1 MIEPRLIKDSDD
13 RAIRFRIAGEDVLV
27 LDEQGITYKGQRIE
41 DAGAAHAAF
50 MEVMLKLMYPLVKV
64 EEIKES

>member
-1 MIEPRLIKDSDD
+1 MTENRLIKDNDD

-27 LDEQGITYKGQRIE
+27 LDEQGMVYKGQRVE

-50 MEVMLKLMYPLVKV
+50 MDVMLKLMYPIVKV